1 MSKAVFI
8 TGTGTDMGKT
18 YLSGLIVKK
27 LAQAGKNPAYYK
39 AAMSGNDRRAD
50 GSLIPGDALFVKEMS
65 GISQSL
71 DDMCPYVY
79 ENAWSPH
86 LASRVEGNPV
96 DLDVVRRGF
105 LKAANDYEYITME
118 GSGGILCPLCF
129 DERKIQ
135 LEDVIRE
142 FELSSI
148 LVADAG
154 LGTINS
160 VVLTAEYMKAHSLPI
175 KGIIFNHYH
184 PGNIMEEDNIA
195 IVAFYIIPEINFL
208 YVSQAIYYIVFF
220 VCGILFCRYEKEVI
234 DYLHLRSWG
243 MMILLGVLSVSS
255 PYIILPIYF
264 AIIYALIGIF
274 FSISLVLNLQKKNI
288 KIFPKLRKYTYTIFL
303 LSWFSQSFCRTV
315 LMSHFNF
322 YLL

>member
-1 MSKAVFI
+1 MSKAVFL
-8 TGTGTDMGKT
+8 TGTGTDIGKT
-18 YLSGLIVKK
+18 YIAGLIVKK
-27 LAQAGKNPAYYK
+27 LVEAGKNPAYYK
-39 AAMSGNDRRAD
+39 AAMSGNDRRED
-50 GSLIPGDALFVKEMS
+50 GSLIPGDALFVQKTS

-71 DDMCPYVY
+71 EEMCPYVY

-96 DLDVVRRGF
+96 DLDVVRKGF
-105 LKAANDYEYITME
+105 LETADKYDFITME

-184 PGNIMEEDNIA
+184 PGNIMEDDNI
-195 IVAFYIIPEINFL
+195 FMCEHMTGLP
-208 YVSQAIYYIVFF
+208 
-220 VCGILFCRYEKEVI
+220 VI
-234 DYLHLRSWG
+234 AKVQDGATELETDAD
-243 MMILLGVLSVSS
+243 VLS
-255 PYIILPIYF
+255 
-264 AIIYALIGIF
+264 ALYDE
-274 FSISLVLNLQKKNI
+274 VKI
-288 KIFPKLRKYTYTIFL
+288 K
-303 LSWFSQSFCRTV
+303 
-315 LMSHFNF
+315 
-322 YLL
+322 